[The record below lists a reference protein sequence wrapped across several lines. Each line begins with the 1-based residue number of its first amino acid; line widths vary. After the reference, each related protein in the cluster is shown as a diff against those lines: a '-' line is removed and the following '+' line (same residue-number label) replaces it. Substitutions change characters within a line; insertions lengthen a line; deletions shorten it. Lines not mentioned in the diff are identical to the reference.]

1 MPEETGTTEHDE
13 ETGDVE
19 ETTTTTT
26 DPKPSGRDKAIAEER
41 RKARAAEKRA
51 ADLEAKLSERDRKDA
66 EAEVRWQEIAEQER
80 EKAESLERQIA
91 DRERRD
97 SVTAAAR
104 GLRFKNPDL
113 AFRLLDESDTSEP
126 EAALRRLAKQEPY
139 LTEDSGPYRGGRH
152 RDGHNRRPP
161 RPGGPGSAR
170 RDRAF
175 PRPCVSDPGLNTHTR
190 RTGSWLTTA
199 P

>member
-66 EAEVRWQEIAEQER
+66 EAEGRWQEIAEQER

-139 LTEDSGPYRGGRH
+139 LTEDAP
-152 RDGHNRRPP
+152 
-161 RPGGPGSAR
+161 A
-170 RDRAF
+170 
-175 PRPCVSDPGLNTHTR
+175 
-190 RTGSWLTTA
+190 RTGAGVTGTATTEDPLA
-199 P
+199 HAGLGVLDAIERSRGRA